1 MRFVTSPLIILGL
14 LLCLN
19 SAHAQ
24 KPPMKWGKVDKEHL
38 SMRAYEPDTAA
49 EAVVLCDY
57 GSITFNFSSGAPA
70 FDFEHHY
77 RLKVLHESA
86 FERGDIA
93 IYLYGEDEIAG
104 LKAQTITPD
113 GKEHQL
119 RKKDFFE
126 EEVREGVT
134 AIKFSMP
141 QLQEGSIIEY
151 TYSIKSERY
160 FTLKPWRFQR
170 DIPTLW
176 SEIRL
181 QIPEWYDYLFL
192 TTGRPADI
200 NEQETV
206 SGNIRL
212 PGTRQVR
219 SGMGRRTE
227 QSNILETR
235 RINFNN
241 YRIAM
246 ENVPA
251 LKEEAFITTM
261 SDYLAAVEFQLQMVK
276 YEGQPQES
284 VLDSWPELAE
294 QLMGHDDFGKQFTK
308 GGPRRRLMKA
318 VEKALPAQGTEE
330 EKAVA
335 AYYYLQQIMN
345 WNGEFEP
352 MVNSDVDKCFEQ
364 KSGNSAE
371 LNLMYLAIL
380 QELGIESYPA
390 LISTRSHGKMLQ
402 LYPIFSQ
409 FNHVL
414 VLAKLEGG
422 FKLIDLGNEAR
433 SIGIPG
439 QASLNRFAWMV
450 NPENPQWLQVTPP
463 GAITSHIYNV
473 SLTPEGQVNLETQA
487 KYEGYDAV
495 HMINAMQQNDKEEIL
510 TSQLEEAYTDCTVTA
525 VEARLPES
533 PGDAVKGTYQARIPG
548 GAQAFND
555 FIYFSPMVLPIF
567 EENPFKL
574 EKRSYPVDI
583 PYPFSYNEVAFVEVP
598 EGYTV
603 EELPE
608 PSRVALPN
616 QGGTFEYLPNQSGE
630 KVNLIFKL
638 SINQLQFQPEE
649 YEGLKKF
656 LNLVLEKQGEQIV
669 FRKKS

>member
-1 MRFVTSPLIILGL
+1 MHFLTTMLTILAVFACLSTS
-14 LLCLN
+14 
-19 SAHAQ
+19 AQ

-38 SMRAYEPDTAA
+38 SMTAYEPDTAA

-57 GSITFNFSSGAPA
+57 GSITFNFNSGAPA
-70 FDFEHHY
+70 FDFERHF
-77 RLKVLHESA
+77 RLKILNESA

-93 IYLYGEDEIAG
+93 IYLYGEDQIAG
-104 LKAQTITPD
+104 LKAQTITLD
-113 GKEHQL
+113 GEEHEV
-119 RKKDFFE
+119 RKRDFFE

-151 TYSIKSERY
+151 TYSINSERY

-212 PGTRQVR
+212 PGTRQAL
-219 SGMGRRTE
+219 SGRVSRTE
-227 QSNILETR
+227 RSNILEAR
-235 RINFNN
+235 RINFNHH
-241 YRIAM
+241 RIAM

-284 VLDSWPELAE
+284 VLDSWPALAK
-294 QLMGHDDFGKQFTK
+294 QLMEHDDFGKQFAK
-308 GGPRRRLMKA
+308 GGPRRRLIKA
-318 VEKALPAQGTEE
+318 VESALPAQGSEE
-330 EKAVA
+330 EKAIA

-345 WNGEFEP
+345 WNGEFQP
-352 MVNSDVDKCFEQ
+352 MVDNDVDKCFEQ

-390 LISTRSHGKMLQ
+390 LISTRSHGKMMQ

-433 SIGIPG
+433 PIGIPG
-439 QASLNRFAWMV
+439 KASLNRFAWMV
-450 NPENPQWLQVTPP
+450 NPESPQWLQVTPP
-463 GAITSHIYNV
+463 SAVTSHIYNV
-473 SLTPEGQVNLETQA
+473 SLTPEGSVKLKTQA

-495 HMINAMQQNDKEEIL
+495 DMINAMQKKGKEKVL
-510 TSQLEEAYTDCTVTA
+510 TSQLEEAYTDCSITA
-525 VEARLPES
+525 AEAILPES
-533 PGDAVKGTYQARIPG
+533 PGGAVKGVYQATIAG
-548 GAQAFND
+548 GAQVFND
-555 FIYFSPMVLPIF
+555 FIYFSPAVLPIF

-583 PYPFSYNEVAFVEVP
+583 PYPFSYNEVAFIEVP

-616 QGGTFEYLPNQSGE
+616 QGGTFEYLPTQSGE

-638 SINQLQFQPEE
+638 SINQLQFKPEE

-656 LNLVLEKQGEQIV
+656 LNMVLEKQGEQIV